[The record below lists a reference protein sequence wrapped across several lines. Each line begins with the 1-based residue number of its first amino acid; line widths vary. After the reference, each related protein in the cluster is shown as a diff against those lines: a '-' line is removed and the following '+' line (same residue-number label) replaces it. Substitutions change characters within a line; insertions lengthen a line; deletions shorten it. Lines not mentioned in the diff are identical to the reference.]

1 MKTPLLIFTFLCLC
15 LAVSAQITPPQF
27 EWARSLGG
35 WQDDDLADL
44 VVAEDGSV
52 YVTGS
57 FTDFICFDTL
67 CFPAASPD
75 TSDIF
80 LAKYDSLGMLQWAKV
95 LGGDGVD
102 QGKALALDSHGNVF
116 LGAGFSRKIDVGGIF
131 LQANNPKKSFYNPL
145 DFFIAKI
152 SPQGSILAIFHPK
165 GQAIS
170 WLYQISTD
178 IRDNLYI
185 AGITNSDS
193 LIFSDELFLK
203 TNGPGQF
210 FIARLDS
217 AFHPQ
222 YLTECVFPGSGA
234 RAIKEMEPNRQGE
247 LFLTGYFGDT
257 MIVQGNILSRGLS
270 SHHFLLK
277 LDADG
282 EYQWSELFN
291 QEISSLALD
300 ETGHLYFSG
309 TRGGNSRFDSLVV
322 SGQSSYFLARYNS
335 QGRVLWVKQTYQAL
349 FPFPALTFYNGGQV
363 YLTSTFLSNV
373 TVDDTLLYA
382 VEREEIFI
390 TRYDTTGNLIW
401 TRSAGSASDE
411 WVFHIAGNARGDI
424 ALGGNFIYN
433 VIGLDSFWVYNTY
446 PSRVELFVAQLHRD
460 SLPPLPQP
468 PAEWTVYPNPF
479 EDHIF
484 LWGDF
489 VLGPLNLSLFD
500 LSGREIW
507 KTQMLIEDTIFPLRL
522 SVPVL
527 PGGFYLLRL
536 GQGGKEQV
544 MKMVRV

>member
-1 MKTPLLIFTFLCLC
+1 MKTPLLSVTFLCLH
-15 LAVSAQITPPQF
+15 LAVVAQIPPPQF
-27 EWARSLGG
+27 EWARSMGG

-44 VVAEDGSV
+44 AVAEDGSV

-80 LAKYDSLGMLQWAKV
+80 LAKYDSVGVLQWAKV
-95 LGGDGVD
+95 LGGGGVD
-102 QGKALALDSHGNVF
+102 QGKALALDSQGNVF
-116 LGAGFSRKIDVGGIF
+116 LGAGFSGKIDVGGVF

-152 SPQGSILAIFHPK
+152 SPQGSILAIFHPN

-178 IRDNLYI
+178 RRDNLYI

-217 AFHPQ
+217 VFHPQ

-234 RAIKEMEPNRQGE
+234 RAIKEIEPNRQGE

-257 MIVQGNILSRGLS
+257 MIVQGNMLSLGLS

-277 LDADG
+277 LDANG

-291 QEISSLALD
+291 GTDIWDMTLD
-300 ETGHLYFSG
+300 ERGNIYFTGSMRDSVL
-309 TRGGNSRFDSLVV
+309 FDTLIVNL
-322 SGQSSYFLARYNS
+322 GRAKYLAKYSSE
-335 QGRVLWVKQTYQAL
+335 GRVQWVKKPVNGFFNNPSL
-349 FPFPALTFYNGGQV
+349 FYNRGQL
-363 YLTSTFLSNV
+363 YLAGSFSHTITIGDSTFTSP
-373 TVDDTLLYA
+373 
-382 VEREEIFI
+382 REEQLLIA
-390 TRYDTTGNLIW
+390 RYDTTGNLVWVRAIKNISDHRLIQIQGN
-401 TRSAGSASDE
+401 TKGDVTLAGGYNYNGLFFDSTLVLN
-411 WVFHIAGNARGDI
+411 VFPAYMD
-424 ALGGNFIYN
+424 
-433 VIGLDSFWVYNTY
+433 V
-446 PSRVELFVAQLHRD
+446 FVAQLHRD
-460 SLPPLPQP
+460 SLSPLPQP

-479 EDHIF
+479 EDHVF

-489 VLGPLNLSLFD
+489 IQGALELSLYD
-500 LSGREIW
+500 LSGREVW
-507 KTQMLIEDTIFPLRL
+507 KTQMLVEDTIFPLRV

-536 GQGGKEQV
+536 GQGGREIVK
-544 MKMVRV
+544 KMVRV